1 MASKLKE
8 ALAVQW
14 CREKAY
20 DDILGEAL
28 ASMFVRRGLPEDFD
42 ETGDLIEYI
51 LLTQGIGAY
60 VKRDDGKDDRWIFGA
75 CQLAGEPDSYGF
87 GRNAIVTAGDGFVR
101 EYPDWRTAP
110 DIVVAFNTGIV
121 TPDYNVGRFADMLE
135 KTETSM
141 ICQLMNSR
149 HHPLPIVN
157 DEKMR
162 VAVDTAI
169 ADMEAGVNRTVVS
182 ANLFKDL
189 FELGI
194 DKAPFDVL
202 SISDPSMSDHIQ
214 YLSHFKDDLLRWFWN
229 MYGHNSEATAK
240 MAQQS
245 VAEATSGASIS
256 MIIPHARYH
265 ARQREAVELKKKFGW
280 DVTIEFSE
288 PWQNSF
294 ARCEEEL
301 MEAAPEEEVN
311 DADPDDMEE
320 AGVPAD
326 EDRGESDDV

>member
-8 ALAVQW
+8 ALALQW

-51 LLTQGIGAY
+51 LLTKGIGAY
-60 VKRDDGKDDRWIFGA
+60 VKRDDGKDDRWIFGT

-87 GRNAIVTAGDGFVR
+87 GRDAIVAAGDGYVHTFK
-101 EYPDWRTAP
+101 DWRES
-110 DIVVAFNTGIV
+110 DEIVVAFNTGIV
-121 TPDYNVGRFADMLE
+121 SPDYNVGRFADMLE

-141 ICQLMNSR
+141 INQLINSR
-149 HHPLPIVN
+149 HHPLPVVT

-162 VAVDTAI
+162 VAIDTAI
-169 ADMEAGVNRTVVS
+169 KDMEAGVSRTIVS
-182 ANLFKDL
+182 ANLMKDL
-189 FELGI
+189 LELGI
-194 DKAPFDVL
+194 DKAPFEIL
-202 SISDPSMSDHIQ
+202 SISDPAMSDHIQ

-265 ARQREAVELKKKFGW
+265 ARQREAAELKKKFGW
-280 DVTIEFSE
+280 NVTIEFSE

-301 MEAAPEEEVN
+301 ADQAPDEEVN
-311 DADPDDMEE
+311 DEKVDDVE
-320 AGVPAD
+320 APGVSAD
-326 EDRGESDDV
+326 EDLGKPDNV